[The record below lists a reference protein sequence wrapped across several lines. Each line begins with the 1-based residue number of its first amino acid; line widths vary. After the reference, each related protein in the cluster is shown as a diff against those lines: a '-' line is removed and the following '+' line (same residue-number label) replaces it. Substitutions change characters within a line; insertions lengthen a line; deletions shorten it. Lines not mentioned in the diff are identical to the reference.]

1 MKQIKK
7 LAVLGFTLLFSLSAW
22 SQDFERSGLRFQLSG
37 GGATVLG
44 QASGFNETDIN
55 IPASVNYEEVDYPVT
70 VIGGRA
76 FNGDGLTSV
85 TIPDSVTAF
94 WPIAFANN
102 ALTSVTIPDSVA
114 TIGSY
119 AFDKNQLTSVTIP
132 DSVTVI
138 SFGAF
143 RKNQLTSVII
153 GNSVTSIEGQA
164 FRENQLTSVTI
175 PASVEQIGEAAFANN
190 KLVDESGSD
199 IYTLTS
205 VTFNGEYI
213 PDFFSSDAFLFY
225 RLNSFEGTFFI
236 YEPNPNLATISACP
250 SESWSD
256 VKFPVAA
263 RFVSPI
269 SVEFDFVEVTQTAE
283 ACPFVDPVVLIDELS
298 DYVAALNTSNGI
310 SNALDA
316 KLGAVQGALS
326 DLNENND
333 VAALNAM
340 YAFCY
345 NAQAQS
351 GKQLDAADADALIAK
366 ADAIIAAIDPD
377 AALCSE

>member
-7 LAVLGFTLLFSLSAW
+7 IAVLGFTLLFSLSAW
-22 SQDFERSGLRFQLSG
+22 SQDFERDGLRFQLFDGSAIVFG
-37 GGATVLG
+37 QVEGAT
-44 QASGFNETDIN
+44 ETDIN

-85 TIPDSVTAF
+85 TIPDSVTAI

-138 SFGAF
+138 SYGAF

-153 GNSVTSIEGQA
+153 GNSVTSIESQA

-225 RLNSFEGTFFI
+225 RLNSFQATFFI

-256 VKFPVAA
+256 VEFPVDV
-263 RFVSPI
+263 RFVSG
-269 SVEFDFVEVTQTAE
+269 SVEFDYVEVTQTAG